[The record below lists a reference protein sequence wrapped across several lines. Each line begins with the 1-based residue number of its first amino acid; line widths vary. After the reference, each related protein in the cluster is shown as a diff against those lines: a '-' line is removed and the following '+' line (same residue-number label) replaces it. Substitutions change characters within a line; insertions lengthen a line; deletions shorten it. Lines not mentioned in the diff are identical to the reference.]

1 MASTVVANEL
11 QYYANPDTDTG
22 QSITAKVYDD
32 AAAQVGSDVA
42 CSEVGSLAIYQG
54 DMPTA
59 SAGVYTVRFFES
71 SSFVAQGTIEWDGSV
86 EITGVSLNDKI
97 DDTLIDVIT
106 AITDLN
112 NFDPANDIVAR
123 VTLVDTTTDVTN
135 GGGATLNES
144 DIHAALTSFTGKD
157 GYKADI
163 SSLESR
169 AEADAHYQNLITEHS
184 DTQTQIASLND
195 VTTAEIEAALLDEND
210 GSQILNAIVNAIG
223 NQNVDEI
230 ALVSAIRSDLERA
243 NGTLDR
249 IDNAS
254 VDLTPVQDA
263 ITALNDFDPANDTV
277 ARVTLVD
284 TTTTNTDMRG
294 TDNAA
299 TATRLD
305 ELVDDLV
312 DDHTATQN
320 AIAAL
325 NDLSSQDVTDALIAL
340 DVVINTDLS
349 DAITDLETHI
359 DENAGLNAEQASMLT
374 FIRDLAEADESYTA
388 YRATKFL
395 KGTSTI
401 LLDKDVDSTTVVDV
415 TTTVTEYETP
425 DP

>member
-1 MASTVVANEL
+1 MANEL

-97 DDTLIDVIT
+97 DDALIDVVT

-112 NFDPANDIVAR
+112 NFDPANDTVAR
-123 VTLVDTTTDVTN
+123 VTLVDTTTDLTN
-135 GGGATLNES
+135 SGTTTLNES
-144 DIHAALTSFTGKD
+144 DIHAALTSYTDKD

-163 SSLESR
+163 STLESR

-184 DTQTQIASLND
+184 DTQTQIANLND

-210 GSQILNAIVNAIG
+210 GSQILNAIVGAIG

-230 ALVSAIRSDLERA
+230 ALVSAIRSDLERTS
-243 NGTLDR
+243 GTLDR

-263 ITALNDFDPANDTV
+263 ITALNDLSSGDI
-277 ARVTLVD
+277 
-284 TTTTNTDMRG
+284 
-294 TDNAA
+294 A
-299 TATRLD
+299 TALTDYDAPKVLD
-305 ELVDDLV
+305 L
-312 DDHTATQN
+312 
-320 AIAAL
+320 
-325 NDLSSQDVTDALIAL
+325 
-340 DVVINTDLS
+340 
-349 DAITDLETHI
+349 DAIQSEIETHI
-359 DENAGLNAEQASMLT
+359 DENAGLNAEQSSMLT

-388 YRATKFL
+388 DRATKFL

-415 TTTVTEYETP
+415 TTTVTEYEAP